1 MDGARFR
8 ALDGLRGFAALLV
21 VFYHMTVS
29 SAFKALA
36 VVTHGDLAVDLFF
49 MLSGFVIASAYAGR
63 IGDGRDMGRFLTL
76 RFFRIYPLHLCV
88 LLVFVAQELL
98 KLYLWRKGV
107 ALNNG
112 APFSGDQSP
121 GLLVATLL
129 LVQAWGPFDRNFW
142 NGPSWSISCEAFA
155 YCLFAVTAPLRP
167 LRHRLAPVAVLV
179 FAVAS
184 YVYAATLHD
193 GLAQA
198 FYGPAAILRG
208 VSGFLLGALMW
219 EQVATPRGRALF
231 AALGARTLSLLQFAT
246 VALVLVL
253 LQLLDGPAIIIALA
267 PLALLVPLLH
277 VDRGLL
283 AEWLTSRPMQFLGQ
297 ISYSVYMVHFFILLT
312 ADTVLKRLLPPHPG
326 AAGWPDLPLWPGTLV
341 SLGLAVVVVAAA
353 ILTWRF
359 VEEPGRAFGRRV
371 VARRFPGAAGVAAM
385 GPGPD
390 WEGRLRADELASLEP
405 LQRD

>member
-1 MDGARFR
+1 MESARFR

-36 VVTHGDLAVDLFF
+36 VVNNGDLAVDLFF
-49 MLSGFVIASAYAGR
+49 MLSGFVIASVYAGR
-63 IGDGRDMGRFLTL
+63 IGDGRAMGRFLVL
-76 RFFRIYPLHLCV
+76 RFFRVYPLHLCV
-88 LLVFVAQELL
+88 LAVFVAQELL
-98 KLYLWRKGV
+98 KLYLWRKGI

-112 APFSGDQSP
+112 APFTGDQSP

-155 YCLFAVTAPLRP
+155 YLLFAVTAPWRP
-167 LRHRLAPVAVLV
+167 LRRRLAPVAVLA

-184 YVYAATLHD
+184 YTYAATTHD
-193 GLAQA
+193 GLGQA
-198 FYGPAAILRG
+198 FYGPAAVLRG

-219 EQVATPRGRALF
+219 EVVSAPRCRDLLAGLTD
-231 AALGARTLSLLQFAT
+231 RTLSLLQLAT
-246 VALVLVL
+246 VAVVLVL
-253 LQLLDGPAIIIALA
+253 MQLLHGPAIIVALV

-277 VDRGLL
+277 VDRGVVCD
-283 AEWLTSRPMQFLGQ
+283 WLTTRAMQFLGE

-312 ADTVLKRLLPPHPG
+312 ADTLLKRLLP
-326 AAGWPDLPLWPGTLV
+326 AAAHWPDLPMLPGTLV
-341 SLGLAVVVVAAA
+341 SLALAGVVIAAA
-353 ILTWRF
+353 TLTWRF

-371 VARRFPGAAGVAAM
+371 VARRFPSAAGAGASAA
-385 GPGPD
+385 GAPSQP
-390 WEGRLRADELASLEP
+390 RAASAGLDTAGMAKE
-405 LQRD
+405 